1 MRNHRLS
8 CKPITSAFLTLPL
21 FFAVEY
27 AYAQEHYKKA
37 EQQPAEHDAN
47 AVKRILLR
55 MAKPLHQ
62 RTPGADIKQV
72 KGKKIAP
79 HRPQKDCGPHHKV
92 GEGAEGSQ
100 SHRQRKDGERAV
112 DQNGDQD
119 MQRVAAAIQRRFLQ
133 NIRAGPVWRA
143 GRPANHRSCG
153 SWNPSLTIYLAFDY
167 NPRHARAQAH
177 TKRGA
182 CNFCGHL

>member
-1 MRNHRLS
+1 
-8 CKPITSAFLTLPL
+8 
-21 FFAVEY
+21 
-27 AYAQEHYKKA
+27 
-37 EQQPAEHDAN
+37 
-47 AVKRILLR
+47 

-119 MQRVAAAIQRRFLQ
+119 MQRVATAIQRRFLQ
-133 NIRAGPVWRA
+133 NIRAGPV
-143 GRPANHRSCG
+143 
-153 SWNPSLTIYLAFDY
+153 
-167 NPRHARAQAH
+167 
-177 TKRGA
+177 
-182 CNFCGHL
+182 

>member
-1 MRNHRLS
+1 
-8 CKPITSAFLTLPL
+8 
-21 FFAVEY
+21 
-27 AYAQEHYKKA
+27 
-37 EQQPAEHDAN
+37 
-47 AVKRILLR
+47 

-79 HRPQKDCGPHHKV
+79 HRPQKDCGPHHKA

-119 MQRVAAAIQRRFLQ
+119 MQRVVPLQ
-133 NIRAGPVWRA
+133 FSVVFFKIFGQVLFGEQGVQQIIGRAVHGIHP
-143 GRPANHRSCG
+143 
-153 SWNPSLTIYLAFDY
+153 
-167 NPRHARAQAH
+167 
-177 TKRGA
+177 
-182 CNFCGHL
+182 